1 MVILQQSPTPAQSGE
16 TAPRLKRRPQAK
28 KKCYANVPKIFAMP
42 EPDLHVVL
50 VDMTKQAFSC
60 QLKSDKLFG
69 IIWLVFKFFFIIKVV
84 STHLQKL

>member
-1 MVILQQSPTPAQSGE
+1 
-16 TAPRLKRRPQAK
+16 
-28 KKCYANVPKIFAMP
+28 MP